1 MILVTGATGLVGS
14 HLLYALLQK
23 HTSVVALCRKDS
35 HRAFVEEVFAHYSAD
50 GESLAKRIEWRVAD
64 LLDVGAL
71 EDAFEG
77 ISHVYHCAAMVS
89 FTAGD
94 AGHMMEVNQLGTANV
109 VNVALHK
116 GVKHLV
122 YVSSVAALGRSG
134 ENGIISEETE
144 WTESKHN
151 SAYAKSKYNAEL
163 EVWRGMQEGL
173 SASIVNPGIIFG
185 PGDWSEGSPALVKK
199 IADGFPYYTLGTNG
213 FVDVRDV
220 VDVMQ
225 LLMERKISEE
235 RFVLVSENLS
245 YKKVFE
251 FIAEGLE
258 QEPPQKE
265 AQAWKGAVL
274 WRLEKLRTTLFGGKP
289 LITEETARSAA
300 STYYYENAK
309 VRKMLSFEFRPMS
322 EAIQQTA
329 ALYKKQHRTP

>member
-14 HLLYALLQK
+14 HLLYALLKK
-23 HTSVVALCRKDS
+23 HNSVVALYRKNS
-35 HRAFVEEVFAHYSAD
+35 NRAFVEEVFGYYTTEAKAMAD
-50 GESLAKRIEWRVAD
+50 RIEWRESD
-64 LLDVGAL
+64 LLDVAAL
-71 EDAFEG
+71 SDAFEG
-77 ISHVYHCAAMVS
+77 ISEVYHCAAMVS
-89 FTAGD
+89 FSNGD
-94 AGHMMEVNQLGTANV
+94 VAEMMQINQGGTANI

-134 ENGIISEETE
+134 EHGIISEKTE
-144 WTESKHN
+144 WSQSKHN

-173 SASIVNPGIIFG
+173 SAAIVNPGIIFG
-185 PGDWSEGSPALVKK
+185 PGNWNEGSPALVKK
-199 IADGFPYYTLGTNG
+199 IADGFKYYTLGTNG

-225 LLMERKISEE
+225 LLMERRVSEE
-235 RFVLVSENLS
+235 RFLLVSENLS

-251 FIAEGLE
+251 FIAAGLE

-265 AQAWKGAVL
+265 AQPWKGALL
-274 WRLEKLRTTLFGGKP
+274 WRIEKVRTTLFGGKA

-309 VRKMLSFEFRPMS
+309 VQKALGFEFRPMA
-322 EAIQQTA
+322 EAIRETA
-329 ALYKKQHRTP
+329 GLYKNRKA